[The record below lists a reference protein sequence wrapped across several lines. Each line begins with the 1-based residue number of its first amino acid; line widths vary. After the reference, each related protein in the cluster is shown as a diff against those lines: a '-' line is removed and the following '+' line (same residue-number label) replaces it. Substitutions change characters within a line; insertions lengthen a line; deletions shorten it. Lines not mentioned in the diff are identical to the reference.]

1 MRVLPIR
8 TYLFLIIISVGLYT
22 ACTTVP
28 ITGRSQMTGLIS
40 SDQVIQMS
48 ADAYRQVVDSV
59 KLSNDA
65 EKVGMVKR
73 SGQRI
78 QKAVEQY
85 FAENNQS
92 GILDGFN
99 WEFNLI
105 DNDTTVNAWAMPGG
119 KVAFYTGIL
128 PICQDELGVAVVMG
142 HEVAHAIAKHGQERM
157 NQSYAQQV
165 GLSLGALALG
175 QDPSISQRLVFEA
188 VGMGSNVAMLSFSR
202 KHESEADELGLI
214 FMAIAGY
221 NPEEAPIFWEC
232 MAANSGGAAPPE
244 FFSTHPSHETRVER
258 LNAAMPKALEY
269 YNASKDQ

>member
-1 MRVLPIR
+1 MRVLQVK
-8 TYLFLIIISVGLYT
+8 TYLFLIFISVGMYT

-28 ITGRSQMTGLIS
+28 ITGRSQMTGLIGS
-40 SDQVIQMS
+40 EQIMQMS
-48 ADAYRQVVDSV
+48 ANAYRQVVDSV
-59 KLSNDA
+59 KLSDNEEQVA
-65 EKVGMVKR
+65 MIKR
-73 SGQRI
+73 SGTRI

-85 FAENNQS
+85 FADNNQS
-92 GILDGFN
+92 GLLDGFN

-105 DNDTTVNAWAMPGG
+105 DNDSTVNAWAMPGG

-142 HEVAHAIAKHGQERM
+142 HEVAHAVAKHGQERM
-157 NQSYAQQV
+157 NTSYAQQV

-175 QDPSISQRLVFEA
+175 QDPSLSQRLVFEA

-221 NPEEAPIFWEC
+221 NPEEAPIFWER
-232 MAANSGGAAPPE
+232 MAANSGGQAPPE
-244 FFSTHPSHETRVER
+244 FLSTHPSHETRVER

-269 YNASKDQ
+269 YNASKGQ